1 MKRLKRLL
9 VAGAVLCLSMV
20 LLLPFI
26 VVGAEGAVTVSID
39 APAEV
44 DGGTDF
50 TARVNITEV
59 TDFDAANYDITYNP
73 LILEVT
79 DVTDGII
86 GETVIPV
93 DMWDFVPAE
102 TQGTIRV
109 IQNVPGLSGVS
120 GSGYLAK
127 IHFHVVGSAGN
138 TSDIILSNGVMSNT
152 TATEIPATWL
162 GDSVHVAGAPGP
174 GGGGGSGGGGGG
186 PAPTPKLKVD
196 MMGKVSSVPMTKEG
210 VLEDAMEATS
220 TDGAVTLHFAQG
232 ARMLDSEGDC
242 LEKITVDPISEPPEP
257 PENAHIIGLAYDFGP
272 EGAAFDPEIE
282 LTVRYDVESL
292 PDGVNEEDL
301 VIAYYNSDSEEWVL
315 LPSVVDTG
323 AHAVTVSIGHFTLF
337 AIVGRE
343 EACFDFADLLIS
355 PTSVD
360 PDESVTISAKVT
372 NTGGLEGSYTV
383 KLLIDGVEEATQE
396 LTVAPGATDTVTFTV
411 IRETSGTYSVEVEGL
426 VGEFT
431 VTASPFPWAW
441 LSGIIAAPVVAAITL
456 SLIIWRRRR
465 AAQLSEG

>member
-9 VAGAVLCLSMV
+9 VAGAVLCLSAMP
-20 LLLPFI
+20 LLLLI
-26 VVGAEGAVTVSID
+26 VASAEGGVTVSID

-50 TARVNITEV
+50 IARIDITEV
-59 TDFDAANYDITYNP
+59 TDFDAANYDITYDP

-93 DMWDFVPAE
+93 DMWDFVPPE
-102 TQGTIRV
+102 TQWTIRV

-120 GSGYLAK
+120 GSGYLAE
-127 IHFHVVGSAGN
+127 IHFHVVGEYCN
-138 TSDIILSNGVMSNT
+138 TSDITLSNGVLSDNI
-152 TATEIPATWL
+152 ATEIPASWV
-162 GDSVHVAGAPGP
+162 GDSVHVTGAPGP
-174 GGGGGSGGGGGG
+174 GGGGGDGGGGGG
-186 PAPTPKLKVD
+186 SAPTPKLKVD

-220 TDGAVTLHFAQG
+220 TDGAVTLHFAQS

-242 LEKITVDPISEPPEP
+242 LEKITVDPISDPPEP
-257 PENAHIIGLAYDFGP
+257 PESAHLIGLAYDFGP
-272 EGAAFDPEIE
+272 EGATFDPEIE
-282 LTVRYDVESL
+282 LTVRYGVESL

-323 AHAVTVSIGHFTLF
+323 AHTVTVSIGHFTLF
-337 AIVGRE
+337 AIIGRE
-343 EACFDFADLLIS
+343 EACFDVANLSIS
-355 PTSVD
+355 PTTAD
-360 PDESVTISAKVT
+360 PDERVTITVEVT
-372 NTGGLEGSYTV
+372 NTGGLEGSCTV

-411 IRETSGTYSVEVEGL
+411 IRETSGTYNVEIDGL

-431 VTASPFPWAW
+431 VTASPFPWVW
-441 LSGIIAAPVVAAITL
+441 LAGILAAPLVVAVTVPL
-456 SLIIWRRRR
+456 LIWRRRKV
-465 AAQLSEG
+465 AQLSKG